1 MGPVGADHF
10 NQERP
15 RKMKTRSLVST
26 LLILASAGFAT
37 VTAQQSAS
45 SHAQQTDATTPEARS
60 DVRVPKTPDLV
71 LTGASVTY
79 VADMDL
85 LIFEQKV
92 QGTAGGTLPR
102 ARGGMNGAP
111 VPGYVFPTTLKSEDL
126 GFSPTEGIVALAVTS
141 HPDFDDSPLWDENND
156 GNYGNDGLVWHTHWV
171 VLVKDKRVPGG
182 LSVKEFRPADG
193 VVVPK
198 TAPPMDMFMDSPNFS
213 VVNRG
218 DTVKVLVPAQRI
230 NNKTDFKFDAVTA
243 YMEVSTAHGKLPM
256 LGVYEVYSVLS
267 GNLSLAYSVSR
278 R

>member
-1 MGPVGADHF
+1 
-10 NQERP
+10 
-15 RKMKTRSLVST
+15 MKTRSLVSG
-26 LLILASAGFAT
+26 LLILASASFAT
-37 VTAQQSAS
+37 INAQHTAPQ
-45 SHAQQTDATTPEARS
+45 HAQQTQPASEPRS
-60 DVRVPKTPDLV
+60 DVRVQKTADFV
-71 LTGASVTY
+71 LTSASVTY
-79 VADMDL
+79 LADMDML
-85 LIFEQKV
+85 VFEQKV

-102 ARGGMNGAP
+102 PRGGMNGAP

-126 GFSPTEGIVALAVTS
+126 GFSPTEGIVALAITS

-193 VVVPK
+193 VVMPK

-218 DTVKVLVPAQRI
+218 DTVKALVPAQRI

-267 GNLSLAYSVSR
+267 GNLSLPYSVSR